1 MKRNAFLIPALWSGA
16 TLLAFPAWAD
26 SFGSN
31 QVGGTLTS
39 TITMTVGTPTCS
51 LDDATQTVDF
61 TDVTV
66 SELRAASRKLLAG
79 VVLSCDSVPAG
90 ITLMLQP
97 LNGSTVDNIA
107 RPGVL
112 SGSLVGTGFKL
123 TWADGSAFG
132 VKDAAVEYNTS
143 LTVPPATVTHLNL
156 TVTPV
161 VITSGSIPS
170 GPSQALVN
178 MVLNYS

>member
-16 TLLAFPAWAD
+16 TLLAFPAGAD
-26 SFGSN
+26 SFGGN
-31 QVGGTLTS
+31 QVGGSLNA

-51 LDDATQTVDF
+51 LDDTTQRVDF
-61 TDVTV
+61 MDITAND
-66 SELRAASRKLLAG
+66 LRAASRQLPAG

-90 ITLMLQP
+90 ITLTLSP
-97 LNGSTVDNIA
+97 VGGAAVDNIA
-107 RPGVL
+107 RPGVV
-112 SGSLVGTGFKL
+112 SGSLTGTGYKL

-132 VKDAAVEYNTS
+132 VKDAPVEYEVP
-143 LTVPPATVTHLNL
+143 LTVPPAQVTDLKL
-156 TVTPV
+156 KVTPV
-161 VITSGSIPS
+161 AITSGSIPS

>member
-16 TLLAFPAWAD
+16 VLLAFPAWAD
-26 SFGSN
+26 DFGSN
-31 QVGGTLTS
+31 QTGGTLTS

-51 LDDATQTVDF
+51 LDDAAQTVDF

-66 SELRAASRKLLAG
+66 SELRAASRQLPAG

-90 ITLMLQP
+90 ITLTLTP
-97 LNGSTVDNIA
+97 VGSSTVDNVA
-107 RPGVL
+107 QPGVV
-112 SGSLVGTGFKL
+112 SGSVTGTGFKL
-123 TWADGSAFG
+123 TWADDSDFG
-132 VKDAAVEYNTS
+132 VQDTAVEYNTP
-143 LTVPPATVTHLNL
+143 LTISPGTVTRLNL

-161 VITSGSIPS
+161 AITPGSIPS
-170 GPSQALVN
+170 GVSQAQVN